1 MHTCSGWSDIIS
13 FMWYQ
18 SQLITLIDLKIESVV
33 SLCLNGGYGTL
44 NLL

>member
-1 MHTCSGWSDIIS
+1 MYTYNSWSDIIS

-18 SQLITLIDLKIESVV
+18 SQLIALINLKIESVV